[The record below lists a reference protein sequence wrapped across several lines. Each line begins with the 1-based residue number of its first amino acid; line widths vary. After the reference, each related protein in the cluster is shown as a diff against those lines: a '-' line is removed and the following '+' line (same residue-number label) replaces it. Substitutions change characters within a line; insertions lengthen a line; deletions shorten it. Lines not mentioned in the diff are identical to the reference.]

1 MLLRSALRDL
11 GDDIIRL
18 APILALLIEVD
29 LRRDD
34 VAAAEESLGR
44 IRTLEAN
51 TEREEIRAQGML
63 SSGRIA
69 RHRGDVA
76 TALESVLS
84 VLARCERP
92 LLTAQVRLELARAL
106 AVVLDPVAAQVEAE
120 AALNRL
126 VLSVRTV
133 EGHVDR
139 VLGKLGIHTRTQLAM
154 WVGPAPDSGP
164 REIR

>member
-51 TEREEIRAQGML
+51 TEREEIGLRA
-63 SSGRIA
+63 
-69 RHRGDVA
+69 
-76 TALESVLS
+76 
-84 VLARCERP
+84 C
-92 LLTAQVRLELARAL
+92 
-106 AVVLDPVAAQVEAE
+106 
-120 AALNRL
+120 
-126 VLSVRTV
+126 
-133 EGHVDR
+133 
-139 VLGKLGIHTRTQLAM
+139 
-154 WVGPAPDSGP
+154 
-164 REIR
+164 